1 MDENK
6 LTLFGSCLKSLVSFQ
21 KNSGT
26 RQAHLIWSSRTA
38 GPSRGWHPS
47 TLRSSEAERLGSESR
62 HRGGLDHCWPFLS
75 FVFCIMQEEK
85 KKKSNKWVGFREKI
99 GNLLGPCSHTP
110 ASFSLLN
117 FSLNPSTSRWL
128 LGATSHFSVPFWAER
143 LHLLMPRIIWSPPW
157 HRSLCW

>member
-6 LTLFGSCLKSLVSFQ
+6 LTLFGSCLKFLVLFQ

-26 RQAHLIWSSRTA
+26 QQAHLIWSSRTA

-85 KKKSNKWVGFREKI
+85 KKKKAISGWD
-99 GNLLGPCSHTP
+99 LGRKLAIFLAP
-110 ASFSLLN
+110 AL
-117 FSLNPSTSRWL
+117 T
-128 LGATSHFSVPFWAER
+128 HQ
-143 LHLLMPRIIWSPPW
+143 
-157 HRSLCW
+157 